1 MRKSLAIAAV
11 LGLVPLAAARADGF
25 DLRELYGRV
34 KSLAESTI
42 GPAAARRGDV
52 QVPAAEIDPK
62 MALLPRENGRLRI
75 IAPPGSPGGD
85 QKLDPR

>member
-1 MRKSLAIAAV
+1 MRKSLAVAAV
-11 LGLVPLAAARADGF
+11 LSLVPLAAARADGF
-25 DLRELYGRV
+25 DLHEFYGRV
-34 KSLAESTI
+34 KSFAEAAI
-42 GPAAARRGDV
+42 GPATPRRGDV

-62 MALLPRENGRLRI
+62 MALLPRGNGRLRI